1 VTTRPLFEAES
12 TLTDRY
18 QTTVPEPVRAALK
31 LSKRDKLRYAI
42 QADGSVLMTRADSDD
57 EDPVLGQF
65 LDFIARDVATHP
77 ERLRSLDQGLLNR
90 IQALVGLG
98 EIDLDAP
105 LCRGGSYPTC
115 EPTGMS
121 ENDVR

>member
-1 VTTRPLFEAES
+1 MTALPLFEAES

-105 LCRGGSYPTC
+105 LSPDD
-115 EPTGMS
+115 E
-121 ENDVR
+121 

>member
-1 VTTRPLFEAES
+1 MTALPLFEAES

-42 QADGSVLMTRADSDD
+42 QADGSVLMTRADSDG

-65 LDFIARDVATHP
+65 LGFIARDVATHP

-105 LCRGGSYPTC
+105 LSPDD
-115 EPTGMS
+115 E
-121 ENDVR
+121 